1 MNSFL
6 ALVTEDVKANR
17 LLSLI
22 GGNGVPRIA
31 ITPAGG
37 EPDYRS
43 TIDLKANEEITVS
56 LENNPIW
63 GIEAG
68 EDIGAGAYVEVGE
81 KGKIVASDGEGIGY
95 ITEGVKNGEV
105 ASFVRKASGGAGKK
119 GPKGDPGPAGPAGP
133 KGATGAAGKDG
144 ATGAAGKGVKAIA
157 LETTDGAVT
166 GGTTTFTD
174 NSTSAINVTEKE
186 G

>member
-17 LLSLI
+17 LLSLV

-119 GPKGDPGPAGPAGP
+119 GDKGDPGTP
-133 KGATGAAGKDG
+133 GKDG
-144 ATGAAGKGVKAIA
+144 DKGDPGTAGKGVKAIA

-166 GGTTTFTD
+166 SGTTTFTD
-174 NSTSAINVTEKE
+174 NSTSTINVTEKE
-186 G
+186 GK